1 MFIATKGV
9 HDTRDDQ
16 KTAMLG
22 KLEGRMEM
30 DNIIILHASFNHFV
44 LFALEDGYHHVHHHA

>member
-30 DNIIILHASFNHFV
+30 DNRIILHASCNHFV
-44 LFALEDGYHHVHHHA
+44 PFSLENGYHCVCHHA